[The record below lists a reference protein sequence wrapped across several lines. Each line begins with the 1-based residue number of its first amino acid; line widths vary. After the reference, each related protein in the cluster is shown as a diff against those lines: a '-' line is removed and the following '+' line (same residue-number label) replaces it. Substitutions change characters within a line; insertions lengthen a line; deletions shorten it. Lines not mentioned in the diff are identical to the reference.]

1 MAAQQRTDRAGAGR
15 LLSLLKDAH
24 LHGGGKRPAPW
35 AVRNFRISRSGCQ
48 HDTQPAAS
56 FCTATHG
63 GWHCQGYVRHDHETF
78 SYEPQTLN
86 FTGCF
91 VSSSLA
97 QRAVPSV
104 DDCSRTAPSPAPS
117 GLAGTHRNQGP
128 ASIEITGWSASDS
141 PAGIRRN
148 THDTRPTRCNSPSNR
163 AAACGSR
170 WCPNSIKAARR
181 YRTATRT

>member
-35 AVRNFRISRSGCQ
+35 AVRNFRISRRGCR
-48 HDTQPAAS
+48 HDTRPAAT

-63 GWHCQGYVRHDHETF
+63 GWRCQGYVRHDHETF

-104 DDCSRTAPSPAPS
+104 DDCSRTAPSPAPLRAGWNAS
-117 GLAGTHRNQGP
+117 ESGAGFDRNHRLVCVGLAGWHPSEYAQYPTQALQFAFEPCRGVRFQMVPEQYQG
-128 ASIEITGWSASDS
+128 SA
-141 PAGIRRN
+141 
-148 THDTRPTRCNSPSNR
+148 
-163 AAACGSR
+163 
-170 WCPNSIKAARR
+170 
-181 YRTATRT
+181 